1 MEGVMANRNGKS
13 RTGLKITN
21 PLSRAVR
28 VRIKSATGALHTGD
42 GKETWRTI
50 KPGETLYIPT
60 KGKCELDIT
69 VQIIRYNEVGDPV
82 KLDDGAIVP
91 VAQQVKPG
99 ANPKPAGPGPFRISE
114 QRNLKSG
121 RWVIVA
127 QWVITKE
134 RSGIIRDVLIQLDG
148 DCEAL
153 VIIGRHPP
161 VKVKADWQTV
171 QKDVWINEGESVKV
185 KAHAVGGGQ
194 GVCQVIIRGEL
205 YHIEKGKSPKP
216 APERVPEPDTEETP
230 LRSLGDML
238 DAMKK
243 SEEEVKV

>member
-1 MEGVMANRNGKS
+1 MA
-13 RTGLKITN
+13 TGLKITN

-28 VRIKSATGALHTGD
+28 VRINSATGALHIGD

-69 VQIIRYNEVGDPV
+69 VHIVRYNEVGDPV
-82 KLDDGAIVP
+82 QLGYGALVP
-91 VAQQVKPG
+91 VPRREKI
-99 ANPKPAGPGPFRISE
+99 KAGPVLISG
-114 QRNLKSG
+114 QRDLKSG

-134 RSGIIRDVLIQLDG
+134 RSGVIRAVSIQLDR
-148 DCEAL
+148 DCEAQ
-153 VIIGRHPP
+153 VIIGLPDPP
-161 VKVKADWQTV
+161 VKVKADTRLRDWQTV
-171 QKDVWINEGESVKV
+171 ELHQKEVWLNEGESVKV
-185 KAHAVGGGQ
+185 KAHAVGGGK
-194 GVCQVIIRGEL
+194 GICQVIIRGEL
-205 YHIEKGKSPKP
+205 YHIGKAPKP

-243 SEEEVKV
+243 SEEGVKV